1 MKLSKSAYLSYLQC
15 PREFWLQHHKPELF
29 TAPDSVGVKHLKE
42 MGYRVQLL
50 AQEMF
55 ERGAYRGCEFE
66 KSFETEQFIA
76 KADIYADG
84 SIYEVKSSGSV
95 KDEHIYDLAF
105 QKVAAEMAGTP
116 IGKTFLVHVNK
127 EYVRQGEIEPE
138 NLLKIVDVTEL
149 VDEKL
154 AETKVHISNALR
166 YLETEPDKNIAGYCG
181 DKLGCTFIQHFHT
194 DLPEYTIFDISNLKA
209 EKIGR
214 LLEMGILNMLDV
226 PDDLELT
233 PRQRRQVDIVRSA
246 ERYVSA
252 AEIRE
257 KLGALEYPVYFLDYE
272 TVNPAIPIY
281 DGYRPFQVATF
292 QFSVHVLE
300 SDGEEPAHYEFL
312 ADVGPDPTSILLT
325 ALREVIDE
333 ARGTIVAWSAY
344 ENTNNKNMSGRSP
357 EFAGY
362 LDSVTRRTF
371 DLMGIFSKGLYIDPK
386 FRGSYSIKNV
396 LPVLLPE
403 MTYEHLR
410 IKEGMAA
417 AAMWLRLHDG
427 QMPEEER
434 SGIRDGLL
442 EYCAMDTRAMVEIF
456 KMLKSE
462 FCG

>member
-15 PREFWLQHHKPELF
+15 PREFWLHHHKPELF
-29 TAPDSVGVKHLKE
+29 AEPDSVGVKHLKE
-42 MGYRVQLL
+42 MGYRVQML

-55 ERGAYRGCEFE
+55 ERGNYRDCEFE
-66 KSFETEQFIA
+66 KRFETEQFVA

-105 QKVAAEMAGTP
+105 QKAVAEFTGTQVD
-116 IGKTFLVHVNK
+116 KTFLIHVNK
-127 EYVRQGEIEPE
+127 EYVRQGEIKPE
-138 NLLKIVDVTEL
+138 ELLKIVDVTEL
-149 VDEKL
+149 VNEKL

-166 YLETEPDKNIAGYCG
+166 YLETEPDKNISGYCS
-181 DKLGCTFIQHFHT
+181 DKLGCTFIQHFHR

-226 PDDLELT
+226 PDDFELT
-233 PRQRRQVDIVRSA
+233 PRQRRQIDIVRSA

-252 AEIRE
+252 AEIGE
-257 KLGALEYPVYFLDYE
+257 KLSALEYPIYFLDYE
-272 TVNPAIPIY
+272 TINPAIPIY

-300 SDGEEPAHYEFL
+300 SHGEEPAHFEFL
-312 ADVGPDPTSILLT
+312 ADAGPEPTSLLLT
-325 ALREVIDE
+325 ALREVIAE
-333 ARGTIVAWSAY
+333 EGGTIVAWSAY

-362 LDSVTRRTF
+362 LDSISRRTF
-371 DLMGIFSKGLYIDPK
+371 DLMGVFSKGLYIDPK

-396 LPVLLPE
+396 LPVMLPE

-410 IKEGMAA
+410 IKEGTAA
-417 AAMWLRLHDG
+417 AAMWLRLHDA
-427 QMPEEER
+427 QMIEEER
-434 SGIRDGLL
+434 SGIREGLL
-442 EYCAMDTRAMVEIF
+442 EYCAMDTLAMVKIF
-456 KMLKSE
+456 KMLKNE